1 MINEE
6 KWYKVLFSYIV
17 ITVGVL
23 IMAIGLNYF
32 LAPNTIAPG
41 GVTGF
46 AIGFKKISGIPIYI
60 TNLVI
65 NIPLFLLGARLL
77 GKSSAIKTLYA
88 TIILS
93 LFLKFLPTVILTH
106 DLLLSAIFGGV
117 LSGIGL
123 GLVFKFDG
131 TTGGTDL
138 AGAILNRKFPRFS
151 LPTFMMLIDLCVVG
165 FAGIV
170 EKKIEIS
177 LYSVIAMYVTIK
189 IVDTILEGMGYLKGF
204 YIITSKADE
213 VAEMLMI
220 ELDRGVTSLKGKGMY
235 TKKDRDV
242 LLCVVPRAQF
252 ARVKDIVQE
261 IDSSAFVMVTEMY
274 EAIGEGFKQVLPK
287 K

>member
-1 MINEE
+1 MLDGE
-6 KWYKVLFSYIV
+6 KWYKFLFSYIV
-17 ITVGVL
+17 ITIGVF

-46 AIGFKKISGIPIYI
+46 AIVFQKISNVPIYI
-60 TNLVI
+60 TNLLI
-65 NIPLFLLGARLL
+65 NIPLFIFGAKTL

-88 TIILS
+88 TLLLS
-93 LFLKFLPTVILTH
+93 LFLRFLPPIVLTH
-106 DLLLSAIFGGV
+106 DILLSAIFGGV

-138 AGAILNRKFPRFS
+138 AGAILNRKFPGLS
-151 LPTFMMLIDLCVVG
+151 LATFMMIIDLLVVV

-170 EKKIEIS
+170 EKKIEIA
-177 LYSVIAMYVTIK
+177 LYSVIALYVTIK

-204 YIITSKADE
+204 YIITDKPDE
-213 VAEMLMI
+213 IAKVLMA
-220 ELDRGVTSLKGKGMY
+220 ELDRGVTALKGKGMY

-252 ARVKDIVQE
+252 TRVKDIVEE
-261 IDSSAFVMVTEMY
+261 IDEKAFVMVTEMY
-274 EAIGEGFKQVLPK
+274 EAIGEGFKQIPQK